1 MRSFFTREYEK
12 AIKQGSLEYQKTLL
26 TLELRNIRERQRTIR
41 RAVQRAE
48 DKGIARTIIESA
60 TSAEYAQ
67 NEKFIETLEAV
78 RAQTKAKIK
87 GNKKGIEPPKIQTFK
102 ALHVGQK
109 LDQIK
114 TAELKKPYKE
124 RNLSARI
131 AHQSSMAVEEIIRR
145 MIYTG
150 GYMLMPY
157 ENMLALE
164 QEYDWVFDILGTRLS
179 DRFKNDILENY
190 EDYASNDAYAFF
202 ESVDEY
208 ITDDVKVDEYNGHTR
223 EEFLAALD
231 EIKFRIK
238 GAM

>member
-1 MRSFFTREYEK
+1 MRSFFTREYEN
-12 AIKQGSLEYQKTLL
+12 AIKQGSLEYQQKLL

-48 DKGIARTIIESA
+48 DKGVARTIIESV
-60 TSAEYAQ
+60 TSIEYEQ
-67 NEKFIETLEAV
+67 NKKFIQTLELV
-78 RAQTKAKIK
+78 RAQTKARIQA
-87 GNKKGIEPPKIQTFK
+87 NKKGIAPPKIQSFK

-109 LDQIK
+109 LDQVK

-131 AHQSSMAVEEIIRR
+131 SHQSSMAVEEIIRR

-150 GYMLMPY
+150 GYMLLPY

-164 QEYDWVFDILGTRLS
+164 QEYDWVFDILGMRLS
-179 DRFKNDILENY
+179 DRYKNDILSNY

-208 ITDDVKVDEYNGHTR
+208 ITDDVEVDEYNGHTR
-223 EEFLAALD
+223 EEFLKALE
-231 EIKFRIK
+231 EIKYRIK

>member
-12 AIKQGSLEYQKTLL
+12 AIKQGSLEYQQTLL
-26 TLELRNIRERQRTIR
+26 TLELRNIRERQRTIK

-48 DKGIARTIIESA
+48 AKGVARTIIESA
-60 TSAEYAQ
+60 ISAEYAQ

-87 GNKKGIEPPKIQTFK
+87 ANKKGIEAPKIQSFK

-109 LDQIK
+109 QDQLK
-114 TAELKKPYKE
+114 TAEQKKSYKE
-124 RNLSARI
+124 RNLSRRI
-131 AHQSSMAVEEIIRR
+131 EYQASMAVEEVIRR

-150 GYMLMPY
+150 SYMLVSY
-157 ENMLALE
+157 ETMLALE

-179 DRFKNDILENY
+179 DRFKDDILKNY

-208 ITDDVKVDEYNGHTR
+208 IPDDVEVDDYNGHTR
-223 EEFLAALD
+223 EEFLQVLE
-231 EIKFRIK
+231 EIKLRIK